1 MADIPSDKPENLPA
15 LGRFLEWF
23 TKVKNSKYI
32 IGALV
37 VICISL
43 FLADFT
49 YKKYG
54 HFEVETYKG
63 FYGAYGFVMFT
74 GLILLAKTL
83 RYFIRKPEDYYREKA
98 IDSEEYPGEQLEKL
112 GHKDV

>member
-1 MADIPSDKPENLPA
+1 MAHVPSDKTKNITA
-15 LGRFLEWF
+15 LGRFLAWF
-23 TKVKNSKYI
+23 TKVENSKYI
-32 IGALV
+32 IGALFV
-37 VICISL
+37 VCIGL

-54 HFEVETYKG
+54 HFEIETYKG

-83 RYFIRKPEDYYREKA
+83 RYFNQRPEDYYGDNA
-98 IDSEEYPGEQLEKL
+98 IDREEYPEEQLEKL

>member
-1 MADIPSDKPENLPA
+1 MANIPSDKPENLPA
-15 LGRFLEWF
+15 LGRFLAWF
-23 TKVKNSKYI
+23 TKVENSKYI

-37 VICISL
+37 VICIAL

-63 FYGAYGFVMFT
+63 FYGAYGFVMFA

-83 RYFIRKPEDYYREKA
+83 RYFIQKREDYYGDKA
-98 IDSEEYPGEQLEKL
+98 IDCEEYPEDQLEKS